1 MILTSSR
8 DSSSR
13 RKPFERPER
22 SRGLLPLLALQV
34 LFEYGRVG
42 ATRPPVTA
50 ALLVANT
57 LVYLRPGAL
66 HELLPSL
73 ANVSFCPYL
82 IIEVT
87 NRPLAYL
94 QATAQTTD
102 RWGIP
107 VS

>member
-1 MILTSSR
+1 MGASMSSGWRRRGFIL
-8 DSSSR
+8 
-13 RKPFERPER
+13 ERPER

-34 LFEYGRVG
+34 LLEYGRAG
-42 ATRPPVTA
+42 ASRPPVTA
-50 ALLVANT
+50 ALLAANA

-73 ANVSFCPYL
+73 SNVSFCPHF

-87 NRPLAYL
+87 NRLPNRPNS
-94 QATAQTTD
+94 

-107 VS
+107 VFD